1 MSIHSAT
8 MRTRLGVRLAAT
20 TLLAAGLLAS
30 RPATLRADDDVANQQ
45 LVSTMTAD
53 DLQALLRSEGYTVD
67 RVDAQ
72 GNVVFKVEGTKVLAL
87 IQSNKTTIVFHIGW
101 SGAAEA
107 TQKKVNDWNKTKLYS
122 RAYLDDEGD
131 PALELDLDLRD
142 GVTMGHAKRVL
153 KSIGPTMSQFKKDVL
168 GE

>member
-30 RPATLRADDDVANQQ
+30 RPATLRAD
-45 LVSTMTAD
+45 TMTAD
-53 DLQALLRSEGYTVD
+53 DLQALLRTEGYTVD